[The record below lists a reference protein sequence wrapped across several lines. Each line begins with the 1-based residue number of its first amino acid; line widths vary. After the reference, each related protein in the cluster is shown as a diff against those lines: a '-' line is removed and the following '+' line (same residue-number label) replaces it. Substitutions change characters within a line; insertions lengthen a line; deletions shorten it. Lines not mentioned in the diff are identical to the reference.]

1 MTLKKKSKI
10 TICVVIGSRANYSSI
25 KSVIDELNISKRFNL
40 ILILNTSA
48 LLERFGNVSQD
59 IESDGFKVN
68 YKIYNYLDGGNLVT
82 MTKSAAIALQELPT
96 ILEKEKPEFV
106 VTIGDRYET
115 IATAIAAS
123 FMNIKLIHTMG
134 GELSGTI
141 DENIRHAITKLSHL
155 HFVATLKSK
164 QRLIRM
170 GENPNRVFNV
180 GCPRI
185 DIVKKI
191 LSHKSK
197 FKFSEIIDTG
207 VGDFVDPAIDKFI
220 MISFHPDTLEYNNT
234 INQIMSLVNVLK
246 EINCKKIFLWPNSDA
261 GNEQIVKYVRTER
274 EKGRLKDIRFFKNLS
289 LATYIN
295 LMKKTSCLIGNSS
308 SGIREG
314 AFIGTPVVNIGNRQK
329 MRERARNVIDV
340 NFDKNKILKA
350 IKFQMNKNYNSSKLY
365 GDGNSSKKIINT
377 ILKSKNISISKNFY
391 EK

>member
-1 MTLKKKSKI
+1 MTFKKKLKI

-40 ILILNTSA
+40 VLILNTSA
-48 LLERFGNVSQD
+48 LLERFGNVSKT
-59 IESDGFKVN
+59 IEADGFKVN
-68 YKIYNYLDGGNLVT
+68 YKIFNYLDGSNLVT

-96 ILEKEKPEFV
+96 ILEKENPEFV

-141 DENIRHAITKLSHL
+141 DENIRHSITKLSHL

-185 DIVKKI
+185 DVVKKI
-191 LSHKSK
+191 LSQKSK
-197 FKFSEIIDTG
+197 FNFSEIIDTG
-207 VGDFVDPAIDKFI
+207 VGDFIDPAIDKFVL
-220 MISFHPDTLEYNNT
+220 ISFHPDTTEFNNT
-234 INQIMSLVNVLK
+234 INQIKILVDVLK
-246 EINCKKIFLWPNSDA
+246 DINCKKIFLWPNSDA
-261 GNEQIVKYVRTER
+261 GNEQIVKFVRTER
-274 EKGRLKDIRFFKNLS
+274 ENGRLKDIRFFKNLS
-289 LATYIN
+289 LNTYIN
-295 LMKKTSCLIGNSS
+295 LMNKTACLIGNSS

-329 MRERARNVIDV
+329 MRERARNVVDV
-340 NFDKNKILKA
+340 NFDKKKILKA
-350 IKFQMNKNYNSSKLY
+350 IKSQMNKNYICSKLY
-365 GDGNSSKKIINT
+365 GDGNSSMKIIKI
-377 ILKSKNISISKNFY
+377 ILRSKNMSISKNFY